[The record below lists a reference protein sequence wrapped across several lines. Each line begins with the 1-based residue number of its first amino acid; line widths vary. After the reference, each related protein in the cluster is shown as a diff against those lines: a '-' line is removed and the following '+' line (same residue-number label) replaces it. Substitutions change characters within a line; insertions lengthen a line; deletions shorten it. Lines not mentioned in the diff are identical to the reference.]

1 MAGPS
6 VPHTWSEQMPEL
18 PEVETIRR
26 DLTRAI
32 AGRRFAAIDL
42 KWPRMVLYPS
52 PEAFTCRLLGQTIVE
67 LGRRGKYLLV
77 RLDGGETL
85 VLHFRMSGSLLL
97 VHGGEDDAY
106 CRAVFT
112 LDDGS
117 RLCFRD
123 PRKLGKMWLVED
135 EDTVVGGLGPEVLG
149 PGFTADELA
158 RALARRSTP
167 IKALLCDQSLLAGVG
182 NMYADEALFAA
193 GIHPLRRAGSLTAEE
208 TDRLHRALVTV
219 LTEAVESH
227 GASMTDYWRP
237 SGEPGTAQSVFKVA
251 HRLGGACPTCGASI
265 QRLPVRGRGSYFC
278 PCCQCEAP

>member
-1 MAGPS
+1 
-6 VPHTWSEQMPEL
+6 MPEL

-32 AGRRFAAIDL
+32 VGRRFAAVDL

-52 PEAFTCRLLGQTIVE
+52 PEAFSRRLKGQGIRDV
-67 LGRRGKYLLV
+67 GRRGKYLLV
-77 RLDGGETL
+77 HLDGGDTL

-97 VHGGEDDAY
+97 ADAGPDDPY

-135 EDTVVGGLGPEVLG
+135 EATVVGSLGPEVLDS
-149 PGFTADELA
+149 GFTVDGLT
-158 RALARRSTP
+158 RALAGHAVP
-167 IKALLCDQSLLAGVG
+167 IKALLCDQTVLAGVG

-193 GIHPLRRAGSLTAEE
+193 GIHPLRRADSLGPGEAA
-208 TDRLHRALVTV
+208 RLHRALVKV
-219 LTEAVESH
+219 LSEAIESH

-251 HRLGGACPTCGASI
+251 HRLGAACPGCGAPI
-265 QRLPVRGRGSYFC
+265 ERLRVRGRGSYFC
-278 PCCQCEAP
+278 PNCQCESG